1 MRADMLSNMAQ
12 HSHALTLR
20 AVYSVYIMDW
30 MDSYDEG
37 MPVSIAE
44 FEDNEYQE
52 REYIDAM
59 LISWEKDWLIELYH
73 MDIEEVNE

>member
-1 MRADMLSNMAQ
+1 MNTRMTDIMMEY
-12 HSHALTLR
+12 SHALTLR

-30 MDSYDEG
+30 MDSHDEG
-37 MPVSIAE
+37 MPVSVAE

-52 REYIDAM
+52 REDIEAM

-73 MDIEEVNE
+73 MDIEEVE